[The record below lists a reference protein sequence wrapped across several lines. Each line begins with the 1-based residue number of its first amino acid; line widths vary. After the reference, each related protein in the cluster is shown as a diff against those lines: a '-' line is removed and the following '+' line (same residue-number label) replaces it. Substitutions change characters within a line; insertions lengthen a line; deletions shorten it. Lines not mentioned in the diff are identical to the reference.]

1 MDVAD
6 RTPGA
11 VPLFGRR
18 FAAKIHTRSYRRSE
32 SELPASVRSGRHS
45 RSTPG
50 EIPRKKGRIRVWK
63 TECGC
68 HDRRHPTTTV
78 GARSSRCRANDP
90 YSDLGPVARTFRWET
105 SIRDPHTVAVWR
117 FTDTGRRPRHDGHSR
132 GALSWRFTPS
142 VARYQQ
148 DRPRSCLPTLQTTL
162 GHPHSEFR
170 ILAGS
175 QAECG
180 SLMTVTRSRL
190 AMLHATRAVAR
201 SVDERTQE
209 QAPATWLHP

>member
-45 RSTPG
+45 RSTAV

-78 GARSSRCRANDP
+78 GARFSRCRANYP
-90 YSDLGPVARTFRWET
+90 YPPLNPVGRTSPWKT

-117 FTDTGRRPRHDGHSR
+117 FTDVGRRPRHDGHR
-132 GALSWRFTPS
+132 LGALSWRFTPS
-142 VARYQQ
+142 VARNQQ
-148 DRPRSCLPTLQTTL
+148 DRPRSRFPTLQTTL

-180 SLMTVTRSRL
+180 SSMTAARSML
-190 AMLHATRAVAR
+190 SVLHATRAVAR

-209 QAPATWLHP
+209 QAPATRLHP